1 MLYGALSTIKAIE
14 FMFLNVIFGFSVA
27 ENVNKIDRKLICQ
40 TSWTRLET
48 KWPKDWTKLLLSKPA
63 VIKLL
68 KTDQNC

>member
-40 TSWTRLET
+40 TS
-48 KWPKDWTKLLLSKPA
+48 
-63 VIKLL
+63 
-68 KTDQNC
+68 